1 MSSAERRYV
10 FDTNVLVS
18 AVLFEHG
25 KPGQAFRQA
34 LRHGEVLISLPLL
47 EELAEVL
54 GRKKFERYIK
64 ADERDEFLQALV
76 ARAALIDPRETIRV
90 CRDPKDDMLLEL
102 AVTGGAT
109 YLLTGDQD
117 LLVLNPFRDIAIV
130 TADQFLALTTQEPR
144 EPAE

>member
-1 MSSAERRYV
+1 MSGDRRYV

-34 LRHGEVLISLPLL
+34 LHHGEILISLPLL
-47 EELAEVL
+47 DELTEVL
-54 GRKKFERYIK
+54 GRKKFERYVK
-64 ADERDEFLQALV
+64 VEEREEFLRALV
-76 ARAALIDPRETIRV
+76 ARAALIEPKEIIRV

-102 AVTGGAT
+102 AVAGGAA

-117 LLVLNPFRDIAIV
+117 LLALNPFRDIAIV
-130 TADQFLALTTQEPR
+130 TADQFLALT
-144 EPAE
+144 AEDFTE